1 MPKFGLSAL
10 GRKTSHVQRPMG
22 PPTDDFITFRSTARE
37 GGASALRLDP
47 LPISD
52 ARARRLFA
60 EARVRAEF
68 GADGTEDVLGKHGA
82 GEEDH
87 WVEWHDRGGASFLH
101 NVASG
106 ENKAKVRA
114 TAEVRAVTSRALP
127 SLLLSPV
134 GPSLLGKRPS
144 SPLKAFRDTFSV
156 VKQATMQGLSTP
168 GREDERAQAGQ
179 T

>member
-1 MPKFGLSAL
+1 
-10 GRKTSHVQRPMG
+10 MG
-22 PPTDDFITFRSTARE
+22 PPTDDFITFRSTATE

-60 EARVRAEF
+60 EARVRADFE
-68 GADGTEDVLGKHGA
+68 ADGTEEGDR
-82 GEEDH
+82 

-106 ENKAKVRA
+106 ENKAKVQA
-114 TAEVRAVTSRALP
+114 TESALGTGVGAVTSRALP

-134 GPSLLGKRPS
+134 APSLLGKRPS
-144 SPLKAFRDTFSV
+144 SPLKAFHDTFSV
-156 VKQATMQGLSTP
+156 VKQATARGPSD
-168 GREDERAQAGQ
+168 GD
-179 T
+179 